1 MSESGILNDTG
12 DLDLN
17 QELRK
22 QEGIAAENA
31 KKYSLDA
38 PHVEASSDIGVFITA
53 SVEVASHAAGI
64 SPAVIVGSALIVDY
78 IGAFRNNAQDK
89 TAQFQSTFGPFMV
102 ADNRQSKSEKKKNRQ
117 NDGAAIVQLAGDSV
131 AGVTAGMQV
140 HQSPQTIQA
149 KQQSATLM
157 SAIRRKKATGPIIS
171 ENLIDGNDGYMPQD
185 AMNTV
190 QNHGSEQI
198 LQRIQNHS

>member
-12 DLDLN
+12 DLDLD

-22 QEGIAAENA
+22 REGIAAENV
-31 KKYSLDA
+31 KSSD
-38 PHVEASSDIGVFITA
+38 VEGPSGSGTSDIGTGL
-53 SVEVASHAAGI
+53 AAGAEVVSHMAGF
-64 SPAVIVGSALIVDY
+64 SPTIAVGAALVVDFIGS
-78 IGAFRNNAQDK
+78 FKKQAQDK

-117 NDGAAIVQLAGDSV
+117 NDGAAIFQIAGDSI

-198 LQRIQNHS
+198 MQRIQNHS